1 MRSPPA
7 LPRHSIFA
15 EWSAFN
21 VAGLTAYRL
30 FRAFGA
36 GITPASVVVQVLPV
50 GGNLATNR
58 TDFEELAD
66 GQQYSY
72 AAQAL
77 SGINDKSGLSI
88 PAIVTAQNDAPVA
101 VADNYD
107 SGDID
112 IADGLVKGNLFDNDT
127 DADIGPLGK
136 ANWTAADVTSTPNV
150 FVPAEIDVPGLSF
163 AGDPGAFTYDPSF
176 GSVTFDY
183 KVDTGTFTDG
193 VNEVPMSPDSNTAM
207 VTITLAYEVT
217 IEDLK
222 SRTNLGSAVSVTFQ
236 VRSSGGNI
244 IADLSV
250 VTDIRSVF
258 NGEGPCGDGSDVGP
272 TAQLYPPAAGDTGSS
287 GLRVVKKSE
296 SFKFN
301 WDTTD
306 GTQGTGCYT
315 VLITFDDGAPPRLTT
330 AVELVE
336 SNKKK

>member
-1 MRSPPA
+1 MGLAMHAFPPPA

-236 VRSSGGNI
+236 VRSFWRQHHRR
-244 IADLSV
+244 L
-250 VTDIRSVF
+250 
-258 NGEGPCGDGSDVGP
+258 ECGDRHSKCIQWRRALRRWIGCGP
-272 TAQLYPPAAGDTGSS
+272 HGAALSACGWGH
-287 GLRVVKKSE
+287 GK
-296 SFKFN
+296 
-301 WDTTD
+301 
-306 GTQGTGCYT
+306 Q
-315 VLITFDDGAPPRLTT
+315 RL
-330 AVELVE
+330 ASREE
-336 SNKKK
+336 IREFQI